1 MGQYYTIRKHAH
13 FNQGIEGCAVQNDK
27 ERAVLEHSELVKC
40 IALRLISRL
49 PDHIAVEDLIS
60 TGMLGLIDAIK
71 KYDSS
76 LGIPFEHYAKIR
88 VKGAMLDEIRS
99 TDWVPRSLR
108 QKRGKLEKTC
118 VALDQRLGRDPTEEE
133 IAYEMQISIEKFH
146 KLLDETKG
154 ISFLFENIHE
164 VVLGNRESHLLASE
178 GHNVITANGYPEA
191 LARIDETKF
200 KLILADIV
208 VDDMGNR
215 HLTRGN
221 AEKT

>member
-1 MGQYYTIRKHAH
+1 MGQYHTVRKNAY
-13 FNQGIEGCAVQNDK
+13 FNQGIESCAVQNDMQ
-27 ERAVLEHSELVKC
+27 RAVLEHSEFVKC

-49 PDHIAVEDLIS
+49 PDHIAVDDLIS
-60 TGMLGLIDAIK
+60 TGVLGLIDAMG
-71 KYDSS
+71 KYDSKQ
-76 LGIPFEHYAKIR
+76 GIPFEHYAKIR

-108 QKRGKLEKTC
+108 QKRGKLEKAC

-154 ISFLFENIHE
+154 IFFLPENIDE
-164 VVLGNRESHLLASE
+164 VIRANRESHLLASE

-200 KLILADIV
+200 KLILANIV
-208 VDDMGNR
+208 LDD
-215 HLTRGN
+215 
-221 AEKT
+221 